1 MQVKFS
7 AYGLNA
13 LQRGFQE
20 APAVA
25 RAELLR
31 AGQEAVLMLESAIVG
46 AFPHH
51 SGVTRASFSSSAFST
66 PMGVLGLVGSAA
78 PVALFVELGT
88 KPHTPPLQPLIQ
100 WVQDVLGKQGDE
112 AFIAAR
118 GIQRKIRARGTQAK
132 HVIRDTAVQHE
143 PQVMALFEAAAGRVA
158 AHLANEPGT
167 GGAA

>member
-1 MQVKFS
+1 MRVQFT

-13 LQRGFQE
+13 LQRGFKE

-31 AGQEAVLMLESAIVG
+31 AGQEAVLMLKSAIVG

-51 SGVTRASFSSSAFST
+51 SGVTSTSFSSSAFST

-88 KPHTPPLQPLIQ
+88 KPHTPPIQPLIQ

-118 GIQRKIRARGTQAK
+118 GIQRKIRARGTPAK
-132 HVIRDTAVQHE
+132 HVIRDTALRTEPAVVQI
-143 PQVMALFEAAAGRVA
+143 FEAAAQRVA
-158 AHLANEPGT
+158 THLAGSGGA